1 MQRLLIR
8 NIKTL
13 VSCDEQDTVYE
24 NVDLYAEDGVIRAIG
39 PNLEK
44 QADDTLDASHML
56 CYPGLVNTHHHLYQQ
71 FSRNL
76 PQVQN
81 MELFDWLK
89 TLYEIWK
96 NLDTDVVRLSSLTGM
111 GELMKHGCT
120 TCFDHHY
127 VFPAGAGD
135 LIGTQFAAASELGM
149 RMHCSRGS
157 MDLSVKDGG
166 LPPDSVVQ
174 TVDEIMADSARLIEA
189 YHDPSFGSMRQVALA
204 PCSPFSVSAELL
216 RQSAILARQYHV
228 RLHTHLCE
236 TKDEENY
243 MLAREG
249 MRPLA
254 FMQTLGWVGPD
265 VWYAHGIHFND
276 EELKLLAETGTGVC
290 HCPASNMK
298 LSSGIA
304 RIPDMLRLGV
314 PVGLGVDGSA
324 SNDGS
329 SLMEELRTAFLLH
342 RLNSSREAPSGY
354 DFLKIAT
361 RGSARLLGRSDIGS
375 LAAGK
380 CCDLFLIDSRRMEL
394 VGACYDPKSVL
405 ATVGVRGPVD
415 YTVVNGKITV
425 REGRL
430 ACVDEEKLARAAQAK
445 CTEYLAK

>member
-1 MQRLLIR
+1 MHRLLIR
-8 NIKTL
+8 NISQL
-13 VSCDEQDTVYE
+13 VSCDDNDTVYQD
-24 NVDLYAEDGVIRAIG
+24 VDLYAEDGVIRAIG
-39 PNLEK
+39 PRLEK
-44 QADDTLDASHML
+44 AADEVLDASHML

-96 NLDTDVVRLSSLTGM
+96 NLDTEVVRLSSLAGM

-127 VFPAGAGD
+127 VFPADSGD

-174 TVDEIMADSARLIEA
+174 TVDAIMQDSARLVET
-189 YHDPSFGSMRQVALA
+189 YHDPSFGSMRRVALA

-236 TKDEENY
+236 TKDEESY

-298 LSSGIA
+298 LASGVA
-304 RIPDMLRLGV
+304 RIPEMLRLGV
-314 PVGLGVDGSA
+314 PLGLGVDGSA

-329 SLMEELRTAFLLH
+329 SLMEELRTMFLLH
-342 RLNSSREAPSGY
+342 RLHSSREAPSGY
-354 DFLKIAT
+354 DCLKVAT
-361 RGSARLLGRSDIGS
+361 RGSARLLGRDDIGS

-415 YTVVNGKITV
+415 YTVVNGRITV
-425 REGRL
+425 REGHL
-430 ACVDEEKLARAAQAK
+430 ALLDEAAVADAARRA
-445 CTEYLAK
+445 CERYLA